1 MVRGLH
7 KRTLCLQTL
16 LSAVC
21 VCVRERARVYPC
33 ASVCVCV
40 CMCVCARLCVYV
52 CVHVCVFVCVCVCAC
67 ACACMS
73 AHMCMCVC
81 TMNKS
86 ACVSPLMPHTVSD
99 LHLETS
105 KELAAKRLV
114 RAGVVTVL

>member
-21 VCVRERARVYPC
+21 VCVRERARVYPR
-33 ASVCVCV
+33 ASVCV
-40 CMCVCARLCVYV
+40 CVCARLCVYV
-52 CVHVCVFVCVCVCAC
+52 CVRVCVCVRVYV
-67 ACACMS
+67 S
-73 AHMCMCVC
+73 ARVCMCVC

>member
-1 MVRGLH
+1 MYLGFGAGGDRW
-7 KRTLCLQTL
+7 
-16 LSAVC
+16 
-21 VCVRERARVYPC
+21 
-33 ASVCVCV
+33 
-40 CMCVCARLCVYV
+40 RLG
-52 CVHVCVFVCVCVCAC
+52 VCAC
-67 ACACMS
+67 VAVSS
-73 AHMCMCVC
+73 AVQQGLVGRVCVNARMCMC